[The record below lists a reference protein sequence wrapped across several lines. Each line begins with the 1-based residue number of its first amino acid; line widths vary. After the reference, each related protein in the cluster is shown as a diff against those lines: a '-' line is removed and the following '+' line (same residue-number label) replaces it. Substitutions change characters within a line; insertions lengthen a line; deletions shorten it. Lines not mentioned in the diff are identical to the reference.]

1 MPKKNNIIFICENCG
16 ETTINWMG
24 KCPSCN
30 SWNTLKPF
38 TEPEENKIN
47 VKNINKSSNSS
58 GDKALLTSIKKIKT
72 FDNVR
77 ISTEIDEL
85 NGVLGGGIVS
95 GSVILIGGEPGIGK
109 STLLLQVASNIAK
122 KERVFYFTGEESLEQ
137 IKLRADR
144 LNISD
149 SDFLISSESNADNIV
164 NTLLEEKPK
173 LAIID
178 SIQTIYSPSTN
189 SIAGSPAQIKNCA
202 WALMQTAKLKNIT
215 IFLVGHITKEGT
227 IAGPKILEH
236 IVDCVLYFEG
246 DDKGIYRILRAVK
259 NRYGAVDEVGIFE
272 MTEKGLME
280 VRDAS
285 RVFTKGINESIFAG
299 NVISPVIEGSRVF
312 CVEQEALVGSSAFGY
327 PRRLTIGYDQYR
339 LLIIIA
345 ILEKRAHLNLSNQDV
360 YLNIANGLNVKETA
374 SDLSVAMAIA
384 SSMSGIAIQRTTAYI
399 GELGLSGEVRPV
411 RFLERRIKEMKK
423 FSLKEVYISKRA
435 LKEIQASKIAE
446 GIKVIGIEHISEA
459 IKRLGIN

>member
-38 TEPEENKIN
+38 TEPEENKVN
-47 VKNINKSSNSS
+47 VKNINKNNS

-72 FDNVR
+72 FDNIR

-122 KERVFYFTGEESLEQ
+122 KEKVFYFTGEESLEQ

-144 LNISD
+144 LNIND
-149 SDFLISSESNADNIV
+149 CDFLISSESNADNIV

-280 VRDAS
+280 VGDAS

-299 NVISPVIEGSRVF
+299 NVITPVIEGSRVF

-411 RFLERRIKEMKK
+411 RFMERRIKEMKK
-423 FSLKEVYISKRA
+423 FSLKEIYISKRA
-435 LKEIQASKIAE
+435 LKEIESSKVAE
-446 GIKVIGIEHISEA
+446 GIKIIGIEHISEA
-459 IKRLGIN
+459 VKRLGIN

>member
-47 VKNINKSSNSS
+47 VKNINKNNS
-58 GDKALLTSIKKIKT
+58 GDKAPLTSIKKIKT
-72 FDNVR
+72 FDNIR

-122 KERVFYFTGEESLEQ
+122 KEKVFYFTGEESLEQ

-144 LNISD
+144 LNIND
-149 SDFLISSESNADNIV
+149 CDFLISSESNADNIV

-272 MTEKGLME
+272 MTEKGLLE
-280 VRDAS
+280 VKDAS

-299 NVISPVIEGSRVF
+299 NVITPVIEGSRVF

-345 ILEKRAHLNLSNQDV
+345 ILEKRAHLNLSNQDI

-435 LKEIQASKIAE
+435 LKEIESSKVAE
-446 GIKVIGIEHISEA
+446 GIKIIGIEHISEA
-459 IKRLGIN
+459 VKRLGIN

>member
-16 ETTINWMG
+16 ETAINWMG

-38 TEPEENKIN
+38 TEPEENKVN
-47 VKNINKSSNSS
+47 VKNINKNNS

-72 FDNVR
+72 FDNIR

-122 KERVFYFTGEESLEQ
+122 KEKVFYFTGEESLEQ

-144 LNISD
+144 LNIND
-149 SDFLISSESNADNIV
+149 CDFLISSESNADNIV
-164 NTLLEEKPK
+164 NTLLEKKPK

-280 VRDAS
+280 VSDAS

-299 NVISPVIEGSRVF
+299 NVITPVIEGSRVF

-384 SSMSGIAIQRTTAYI
+384 SSMSGITIQRTTAYI

-446 GIKVIGIEHISEA
+446 GIKIIGIEHISEA
-459 IKRLGIN
+459 VKRLGIN

>member
-16 ETTINWMG
+16 ETAINWMG

-38 TEPEENKIN
+38 SEPEENKIN
-47 VKNINKSSNSS
+47 VKDINKNNS

-72 FDNVR
+72 FDNIR

-122 KERVFYFTGEESLEQ
+122 KEKVFYFTGEESLEQ

-144 LNISD
+144 LNIND
-149 SDFLISSESNADNIV
+149 CDFLISSESNADNIV
-164 NTLLEEKPK
+164 NALLEEKPK

-280 VRDAS
+280 VSDAS

-299 NVISPVIEGSRVF
+299 NVITPVIEGSRVF

-435 LKEIQASKIAE
+435 LKEIESSKVAE
-446 GIKVIGIEHISEA
+446 GIKIIGIEHISEA
-459 IKRLGIN
+459 VKRLGIN

>member
-16 ETTINWMG
+16 ETAINWMG

-47 VKNINKSSNSS
+47 VKNINKNSS
-58 GDKALLTSIKKIKT
+58 SDKALLTSIKKIKT

-122 KERVFYFTGEESLEQ
+122 KEKVFYFTGEESLEQ

-280 VRDAS
+280 VKDAS

-459 IKRLGIN
+459 VKRLGIN

>member
-38 TEPEENKIN
+38 TEPEENKVN
-47 VKNINKSSNSS
+47 VKNINKNNS

-72 FDNVR
+72 FDNIR

-122 KERVFYFTGEESLEQ
+122 KEKVFYFTGEESLEQ

-144 LNISD
+144 LNIND
-149 SDFLISSESNADNIV
+149 CDFLISSESNADNIV

-280 VRDAS
+280 VSDAS

-299 NVISPVIEGSRVF
+299 NVITPVIEGSRVF

-327 PRRLTIGYDQYR
+327 PRRLTIGYDQYK

-345 ILEKRAHLNLSNQDV
+345 ILEKRAHINLSNQDV

-446 GIKVIGIEHISEA
+446 GIKIIGIEHISEA
-459 IKRLGIN
+459 VKRLGIN

>member
-1 MPKKNNIIFICENCG
+1 MPKKNNIVFICENCG

-38 TEPEENKIN
+38 NEPEENKIN
-47 VKNINKSSNSS
+47 VKNINKNSN

-72 FDNVR
+72 FDNAR
-77 ISTEIDEL
+77 ITTEIEEL

-122 KERVFYFTGEESLEQ
+122 KEKVFYFTGEESLEQ

-144 LNISD
+144 LNIID

-272 MTEKGLME
+272 MTEKGLTE

-299 NVISPVIEGSRVF
+299 NVITPVIEGSRVF

-435 LKEIQASKIAE
+435 LKEIGTSKIAE

-459 IKRLGIN
+459 VKRLGIN

>member
-16 ETTINWMG
+16 ETAINWMG

-47 VKNINKSSNSS
+47 VKNISKNSNSI

-122 KERVFYFTGEESLEQ
+122 KEKVFYFTGEESLEQ

-280 VRDAS
+280 VKDAS

-459 IKRLGIN
+459 VKRLGIN

>member
-38 TEPEENKIN
+38 SEPEENKIN
-47 VKNINKSSNSS
+47 VKNINKNNS

-72 FDNVR
+72 FDNIR

-122 KERVFYFTGEESLEQ
+122 KEKVFYFTGEESLEQ

-144 LNISD
+144 LNIND
-149 SDFLISSESNADNIV
+149 CDFLISSESNADNIV
-164 NTLLEEKPK
+164 NALLEEKPK

-280 VRDAS
+280 VSDAS

-299 NVISPVIEGSRVF
+299 NVITPVIEGSRVF

-384 SSMSGIAIQRTTAYI
+384 SSMSGIAIQRTSAYI

-435 LKEIQASKIAE
+435 LKEIESSKVAE
-446 GIKVIGIEHISEA
+446 GIKIIGIEHISEA
-459 IKRLGIN
+459 VKRLGIN

>member
-16 ETTINWMG
+16 ETAINWMG

-47 VKNINKSSNSS
+47 VKNINKNSNSI

-122 KERVFYFTGEESLEQ
+122 KEKVFYFTGEESLEQ

-202 WALMQTAKLKNIT
+202 WTLMQTAKLKNIT

-272 MTEKGLME
+272 MTEKGLIE
-280 VRDAS
+280 VKDAS

-435 LKEIQASKIAE
+435 LKEIQSSKIAE
-446 GIKVIGIEHISEA
+446 RIKVIGIEHISEA
-459 IKRLGIN
+459 VKRLGIN

>member
-30 SWNTLKPF
+30 FWNTLKPF
-38 TEPEENKIN
+38 NEPEENKIN
-47 VKNINKSSNSS
+47 VKNINKNLNSS
-58 GDKALLTSIKKIKT
+58 VDKAPLTSIKKIKT

-122 KERVFYFTGEESLEQ
+122 KEKVFYFTGEESLEQ

-144 LNISD
+144 LNIGD
-149 SDFLISSESNADNIV
+149 YDFLISSESNADNIV

-272 MTEKGLME
+272 MTEKGLLE
-280 VRDAS
+280 VCDAS

-299 NVISPVIEGSRVF
+299 NVITPVIEGSRVF

-435 LKEIQASKIAE
+435 LKEIKNSKMIE

-459 IKRLGIN
+459 VKRLGIN

>member
-16 ETTINWMG
+16 ETAINWMG

-47 VKNINKSSNSS
+47 VKNINKNNS

-72 FDNVR
+72 FDNIR

-122 KERVFYFTGEESLEQ
+122 KEKVFYFTGEESLEQ

-144 LNISD
+144 LNIND
-149 SDFLISSESNADNIV
+149 CDFLISSESNADNIV

-280 VRDAS
+280 VSDAS

-299 NVISPVIEGSRVF
+299 NVITPVIEGSRVF

-446 GIKVIGIEHISEA
+446 GIKIIGIEHISEA
-459 IKRLGIN
+459 VKRLGIN

>member
-16 ETTINWMG
+16 ETAINWMG

-47 VKNINKSSNSS
+47 VKNINKNSNSI
-58 GDKALLTSIKKIKT
+58 GDKASLTSIKKIKT

-122 KERVFYFTGEESLEQ
+122 KEKVFYFTGEESLEQ

-399 GELGLSGEVRPV
+399 GEIGLSGEVRPV

-435 LKEIQASKIAE
+435 LKEIQGSKIAE

-459 IKRLGIN
+459 VKRLGIN

>member
-1 MPKKNNIIFICENCG
+1 MPKKNNIVFICENCG

-38 TEPEENKIN
+38 NEPEENKIN
-47 VKNINKSSNSS
+47 VKNINKNSS
-58 GDKALLTSIKKIKT
+58 VDKALLTSIKKIKT
-72 FDNVR
+72 FDNAR
-77 ISTEIDEL
+77 TSTEIEEL

-122 KERVFYFTGEESLEQ
+122 KEKVFYFTGEESLEQ

-144 LNISD
+144 LNIID

-272 MTEKGLME
+272 MTEKGLTE

-299 NVISPVIEGSRVF
+299 NVITPVIEGSRVF

-435 LKEIQASKIAE
+435 LKEIGASKIAE

-459 IKRLGIN
+459 VKRFRIN

>member
-47 VKNINKSSNSS
+47 VKNINKNNS

-72 FDNVR
+72 FDNIR

-122 KERVFYFTGEESLEQ
+122 KEKVFYFTGEESLEQ

-144 LNISD
+144 LNIND
-149 SDFLISSESNADNIV
+149 CDFLISSESNADNIV

-280 VRDAS
+280 VSDAS

-299 NVISPVIEGSRVF
+299 NVITPVIEGSRVF

-446 GIKVIGIEHISEA
+446 GIKIIGIEHISEA
-459 IKRLGIN
+459 VKRLGIN

>member
-16 ETTINWMG
+16 ETAINWMG

-47 VKNINKSSNSS
+47 VKNINKNSNSI

-109 STLLLQVASNIAK
+109 STLLLQVASNMAK
-122 KERVFYFTGEESLEQ
+122 KEKVFYFTGEESLEQ

-435 LKEIQASKIAE
+435 LKEIQASKITE

-459 IKRLGIN
+459 VKRLGIN

>member
-16 ETTINWMG
+16 ETAINWMG

-38 TEPEENKIN
+38 SEPEENKIN
-47 VKNINKSSNSS
+47 VKDINKNNS

-72 FDNVR
+72 FDNIR

-122 KERVFYFTGEESLEQ
+122 KEKVFYFTGEESLEQ

-144 LNISD
+144 LNIND
-149 SDFLISSESNADNIV
+149 CDFLISSESNADNIV

-280 VRDAS
+280 VSDAS

-299 NVISPVIEGSRVF
+299 NVITPVIEGSRVF

-435 LKEIQASKIAE
+435 LKEIESSKVAE
-446 GIKVIGIEHISEA
+446 GIKIIGIEHISEA
-459 IKRLGIN
+459 VKRLGIN

>member
-47 VKNINKSSNSS
+47 VKNISKNSS

-144 LNISD
+144 LNIID

-459 IKRLGIN
+459 VKRLGIN

>member
-16 ETTINWMG
+16 ETAINWMG

-38 TEPEENKIN
+38 SEPEENKIN
-47 VKNINKSSNSS
+47 VKNINKNNS

-72 FDNVR
+72 FDNIR

-122 KERVFYFTGEESLEQ
+122 KEKVFYFTGEESLEQ

-144 LNISD
+144 LNIND
-149 SDFLISSESNADNIV
+149 CDFLISSESNADNIV

-280 VRDAS
+280 VSDAS

-299 NVISPVIEGSRVF
+299 NVITPVIEGSRVF

-446 GIKVIGIEHISEA
+446 GIKIIGIEHISEA
-459 IKRLGIN
+459 VKRLGIN

>member
-38 TEPEENKIN
+38 TEPEENKVN
-47 VKNINKSSNSS
+47 VKNINKNNS

-72 FDNVR
+72 FDNIR

-122 KERVFYFTGEESLEQ
+122 KEKVFYFTGEESLEQ

-149 SDFLISSESNADNIV
+149 CDFLISSESNADNIV

-280 VRDAS
+280 VSDAS

-299 NVISPVIEGSRVF
+299 NVITPVIEGSRVF

-411 RFLERRIKEMKK
+411 RFMERRIKEMKK

-435 LKEIQASKIAE
+435 LKEIESSKVAE
-446 GIKVIGIEHISEA
+446 GIKIIGIEHISEA
-459 IKRLGIN
+459 VKRLGIN

>member
-16 ETTINWMG
+16 ETAINWMG

-47 VKNINKSSNSS
+47 VKDINKNNS

-72 FDNVR
+72 FDNIR

-122 KERVFYFTGEESLEQ
+122 KEKVFYFTGEESLEQ

-149 SDFLISSESNADNIV
+149 CDFLISSESNADNIV

-280 VRDAS
+280 VSDAS

-299 NVISPVIEGSRVF
+299 NVITPVIEGSRVF

-411 RFLERRIKEMKK
+411 RFMERRIKEMKK

-435 LKEIQASKIAE
+435 LKEIESSKVAE
-446 GIKVIGIEHISEA
+446 GIKIIGIEHISEA
-459 IKRLGIN
+459 VKRLGIN

>member
-16 ETTINWMG
+16 ETAINWMG

-38 TEPEENKIN
+38 SEPEENKIN
-47 VKNINKSSNSS
+47 VKNINKNNS

-72 FDNVR
+72 FDNIR

-122 KERVFYFTGEESLEQ
+122 KEKVFYFTGEESLEQ

-144 LNISD
+144 LNIND
-149 SDFLISSESNADNIV
+149 CDFLISSESNADNIV

-280 VRDAS
+280 VSDAS

-299 NVISPVIEGSRVF
+299 NVITPVIEGSRVF

-435 LKEIQASKIAE
+435 LKEIESSKVAE
-446 GIKVIGIEHISEA
+446 GIKIIGIEHISEA
-459 IKRLGIN
+459 VKRLGIN

>member
-1 MPKKNNIIFICENCG
+1 MPKKNNTIFICENCG
-16 ETTINWMG
+16 ETAINWMG

-47 VKNINKSSNSS
+47 IKNINKNNS

-72 FDNVR
+72 FDNIR

-122 KERVFYFTGEESLEQ
+122 KEKVFYFTGEESLEQ

-144 LNISD
+144 LNIND
-149 SDFLISSESNADNIV
+149 CDFLISSESNADNIV
-164 NTLLEEKPK
+164 NALLEEKPK

-280 VRDAS
+280 VSDAS

-299 NVISPVIEGSRVF
+299 NVITPVIEGSRVF

-345 ILEKRAHLNLSNQDV
+345 ILEKRAHINLSNQDV

-446 GIKVIGIEHISEA
+446 GIKIIGIEHISEA
-459 IKRLGIN
+459 VKRLGIN

>member
-16 ETTINWMG
+16 ETAINWMG

-47 VKNINKSSNSS
+47 VKNINKNSS
-58 GDKALLTSIKKIKT
+58 SDKALLTSIKKIKT

-122 KERVFYFTGEESLEQ
+122 KEKVFYFTGEESLEQ

-144 LNISD
+144 LNIID

-202 WALMQTAKLKNIT
+202 WSLMQTAKLKNIT

-280 VRDAS
+280 VKDAS

-423 FSLKEVYISKRA
+423 FSLKEVYISKIA
-435 LKEIQASKIAE
+435 LKEIQSSKIAE

-459 IKRLGIN
+459 VKRLGIN

>member
-1 MPKKNNIIFICENCG
+1 MSKKNNIIFICENCG
-16 ETTINWMG
+16 ETAINWMG

-47 VKNINKSSNSS
+47 VKNINKNSS
-58 GDKALLTSIKKIKT
+58 SDKALLTSIKKIKT

-109 STLLLQVASNIAK
+109 STLLLQVASNITK
-122 KERVFYFTGEESLEQ
+122 KEKVFYFTGEESLEQ

-144 LNISD
+144 LNIID

-374 SDLSVAMAIA
+374 SDLSVAMAIT

-423 FSLKEVYISKRA
+423 FSLKEVYISKIA
-435 LKEIQASKIAE
+435 LKEIQSSKIAE

-459 IKRLGIN
+459 VKRLGIN

>member
-1 MPKKNNIIFICENCG
+1 MSKKNNIIFICENCG
-16 ETTINWMG
+16 ETAINWMG

-47 VKNINKSSNSS
+47 VKNINKNSNSI
-58 GDKALLTSIKKIKT
+58 GDKTSLTSIKKIKT

-122 KERVFYFTGEESLEQ
+122 KEKVFYFTGEESLEQ

-280 VRDAS
+280 VKDAS

-435 LKEIQASKIAE
+435 LKEIQSSKIAE

-459 IKRLGIN
+459 VKRLGIN

>member
-1 MPKKNNIIFICENCG
+1 M
-16 ETTINWMG
+16 
-24 KCPSCN
+24 
-30 SWNTLKPF
+30 
-38 TEPEENKIN
+38 
-47 VKNINKSSNSS
+47 
-58 GDKALLTSIKKIKT
+58 
-72 FDNVR
+72 
-77 ISTEIDEL
+77 
-85 NGVLGGGIVS
+85 
-95 GSVILIGGEPGIGK
+95 
-109 STLLLQVASNIAK
+109 
-122 KERVFYFTGEESLEQ
+122 Q
-137 IKLRADR
+137 I
-144 LNISD
+144 
-149 SDFLISSESNADNIV
+149 
-164 NTLLEEKPK
+164 
-173 LAIID
+173 
-178 SIQTIYSPSTN
+178 
-189 SIAGSPAQIKNCA
+189 
-202 WALMQTAKLKNIT
+202 AKLKNIT

-280 VRDAS
+280 VSDAS

-299 NVISPVIEGSRVF
+299 NVITPVIEGSRVF
-312 CVEQEALVGSSAFGY
+312 CVEQEALVGSSSFGY
-327 PRRLTIGYDQYR
+327 PRRLTMGYDQYR

-374 SDLSVAMAIA
+374 SDMSVAMAIA

-411 RFLERRIKEMKK
+411 RFIERRIKEMKK

-435 LKEIQASKIAE
+435 LKEIQNSKTIE

-459 IKRLGIN
+459 VKRLGIN

>member
-38 TEPEENKIN
+38 SEPEENKIN
-47 VKNINKSSNSS
+47 VKNINKNNS

-72 FDNVR
+72 FDNIR

-122 KERVFYFTGEESLEQ
+122 KEKVFYFTGEESLEQ

-144 LNISD
+144 LNIND
-149 SDFLISSESNADNIV
+149 CDFLISSESNADNIV

-280 VRDAS
+280 VSDAS

-299 NVISPVIEGSRVF
+299 NVITPVIEGSRVF

-384 SSMSGIAIQRTTAYI
+384 SSMSGITIQRTTAYI

-435 LKEIQASKIAE
+435 LKEIESSKVAE
-446 GIKVIGIEHISEA
+446 GIKIIGIEHISEA
-459 IKRLGIN
+459 VKRLGIN

>member
-47 VKNINKSSNSS
+47 VKNINKNSS
-58 GDKALLTSIKKIKT
+58 SDKALLTSIKKIKT

-122 KERVFYFTGEESLEQ
+122 KEKVFYFTGEESLEQ

-459 IKRLGIN
+459 VKRLGIN

>member
-16 ETTINWMG
+16 ETAINWMG

-47 VKNINKSSNSS
+47 VKNINKNSS
-58 GDKALLTSIKKIKT
+58 SDKALLTSIKKIKT

-122 KERVFYFTGEESLEQ
+122 KEKVFYFTGEESLEQ

-144 LNISD
+144 LNIID

-280 VRDAS
+280 VKDAS

-423 FSLKEVYISKRA
+423 FSLKEVYISKIA
-435 LKEIQASKIAE
+435 LKEIQSSKIAE

-459 IKRLGIN
+459 VKRLGIN

>member
-47 VKNINKSSNSS
+47 VKNINKNNS

-72 FDNVR
+72 FDNIR

-122 KERVFYFTGEESLEQ
+122 KEKVFYFTGEESLEQ

-144 LNISD
+144 LNIND
-149 SDFLISSESNADNIV
+149 CDFLISSESNADNIV

-280 VRDAS
+280 VGDAS

-299 NVISPVIEGSRVF
+299 NVITPVIEGSRVF

-446 GIKVIGIEHISEA
+446 GIKIIGIEHISEA
-459 IKRLGIN
+459 VKRLGIN

>member
-16 ETTINWMG
+16 ETAINWMG

-47 VKNINKSSNSS
+47 VKNINKNSNSI
-58 GDKALLTSIKKIKT
+58 GDKASLTSIKKIKT

-122 KERVFYFTGEESLEQ
+122 KEKVFYFTGEESLEQ

-280 VRDAS
+280 VKDAS

-435 LKEIQASKIAE
+435 LKEIQSSKIAE

-459 IKRLGIN
+459 VKRLGIN